1 MELDSPKDEFKQ
13 CADSSYSYYEA
24 TEDCTGYV
32 YCMSGG
38 SIDGP
43 YECGTGQLYDSDSQ
57 RCNWEDEVYSCG
69 SKEQAEPGVP
79 TPLPT
84 PKPTAKN
91 ALLDWEPVPRPH
103 DKVIIGYCKC
113 IIVFGWMVMEE

>member
-1 MELDSPKDEFKQ
+1 MF
-13 CADSSYSYYEA
+13 
-24 TEDCTGYV
+24 
-32 YCMSGG
+32 
-38 SIDGP
+38 
-43 YECGTGQLYDSDSQ
+43 
-57 RCNWEDEVYSCG
+57 SCG

-113 IIVFGWMVMEE
+113 IIVFGWMGVEGVNGWFVAHDVVLSL